1 MLFDTILVIAFIGA
15 FMTLLLSHEEEIED
29 WRKEQ
34 MRRYR

>member
-15 FMTLLLSHEEEIED
+15 FMTLLLSHEDEIEE
-29 WRKEQ
+29 WREEQ